1 MKLLL
6 IKSRKYILYTLLA
19 LLLGTFIWLG
29 FFEATDR
36 VSDKI
41 NANADKYTT
50 ISPTF

>member
-6 IKSRKYILYTLLA
+6 IKSRKYILFTLLA
-19 LLLGTFIWLG
+19 VLLAWFVWLG
-29 FFEATDR
+29 FLQATDI

-50 ISPTF
+50 ISPSF

>member
-19 LLLGTFIWLG
+19 IVLTWFIWLG
-29 FFEATDR
+29 FLQATDI

-41 NANADKYTT
+41 NRNADKYTT
-50 ISPTF
+50 ISPSF